1 MARRKIA
8 LSAGTLSFLVAALL
22 ILMLVQGC
30 NSNAQKLAKAS
41 QLVAHTLQLFQS
53 GEQLAVQNG
62 NISAAEDVAIQGY
75 IKQVAQAGLALDTAI
90 KANESNP
97 AVGTQL
103 NNFLAAFQT
112 LISQGVGGIKNAQ
125 TKQDLMVVLQGAEA
139 AIAVIS
145 SVVGG
150 S

>member
-1 MARRKIA
+1 M
-8 LSAGTLSFLVAALL
+8 
-22 ILMLVQGC
+22 
-30 NSNAQKLAKAS
+30 
-41 QLVAHTLQLFQS
+41 
-53 GEQLAVQNG
+53 EQNG